1 MSEVKP
7 KNIGFLSV
15 FALTAFLSVTP
26 AYAGAMEGDA
36 AQMPPAELTP
46 LDRALIDIQNINN
59 TKKEASPPVSL
70 APPAEPAEQ
79 PRTVPTPEVDVKVV
93 EAKKPQPVANANTNA
108 NAGAVAQKAKKNVPP
123 KKGTVPDNRVV
134 HVQPNSSFFGLSVGL
149 YDAVTN
155 SDMAAS
161 FDLEWQLGVKIAG
174 VLQPI
179 FGAMITSNGAAL
191 GYAGVGMPFDLTQ
204 KLFLMPSVAVGAYHE
219 GSGHDLD
226 STLAYRLGAELGWKL
241 KNNSRISL
249 NAHMI
254 TNGQS
259 FSSDDR
265 TEVFGI
271 KYTTPL
277 QNFVKKK
284 PRRPY

>member
-1 MSEVKP
+1 LSDVKQ
-7 KNIGFLSV
+7 KHIGFLPV

-26 AYAGAMEGDA
+26 AYAGAMEGDT
-36 AQMPPAELTP
+36 AQMPPAALTP
-46 LDRALIDIQNINN
+46 LDHALMDIQNINN
-59 TKKEASPPVSL
+59 TKKEAAAPVSL

-93 EAKKPQPVANANTNA
+93 EAKKPQPVAGS
-108 NAGAVAQKAKKNVPP
+108 NAGAVPQKAKKNVPP
-123 KKGTVPDNRVV
+123 KKGTVPENRVV

-161 FDLEWQLGVKIAG
+161 FDLEWQPGVKIAG

-179 FGAMITSNGAAL
+179 FGAMLTSNGAAL
-191 GYAGVGMPFDLTQ
+191 GYAGVGVPFDLTQ